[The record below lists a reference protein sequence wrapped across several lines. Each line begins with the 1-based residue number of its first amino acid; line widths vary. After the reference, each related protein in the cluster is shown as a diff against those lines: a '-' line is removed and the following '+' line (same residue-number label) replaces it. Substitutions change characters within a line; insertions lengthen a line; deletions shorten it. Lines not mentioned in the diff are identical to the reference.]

1 MKTLITQETKLFES
15 KGKDKICLRN
25 CGRYIFISNNKTPI
39 KIEQSDRRFSVSESS
54 SRHKQDVGFFSKVH
68 QEWQD
73 DIAVRNLYEYF
84 MSIDISDFMP
94 SRDRVIT
101 EAYKDM
107 QSITIPTMSKWLE
120 YKYYTYNA
128 CKGSANP
135 QWASLLKTK
144 TSSEMYNSYIKWM
157 EQNGFTIENINTTS
171 FGRDI
176 KKYKGIERHRLT
188 SGVVYHLTYSD
199 IMEGLIEKGH
209 SEK

>member
-1 MKTLITQETKLFES
+1 
-15 KGKDKICLRN
+15 
-25 CGRYIFISNNKTPI
+25 
-39 KIEQSDRRFSVSESS
+39 
-54 SRHKQDVGFFSKVH
+54 
-68 QEWQD
+68 
-73 DIAVRNLYEYF
+73 

-144 TSSEMYNSYIKWM
+144 TS
-157 EQNGFTIENINTTS
+157 TCVS
-171 FGRDI
+171 FFRDL
-176 KKYKGIERHRLT
+176 RMM
-188 SGVVYHLTYSD
+188 VVS
-199 IMEGLIEKGH
+199 
-209 SEK
+209 